1 MVRLVLIVEV
11 HGGGRI
17 VERCQQI
24 LLHVPHRGGVFCQ
37 RIQHEADVVGIQ
49 LFQPTAY
56 YLSRLVISG
65 DTQHLALGGTGVH
78 KQVYDLVD
86 GVLLVRAEPEKQLD
100 LQRLIKII
108 LKLLQNC
115 AFGSIRI
122 AVWAILYLCFAPV
135 RVNATSQLV
144 PFRLGAVQGFSVF
157 PFCLTSFFENGDK
170 KRPPTFRRLRPVNGL
185 IFGI

>member
-1 MVRLVLIVEV
+1 MDAKRSAGSASRFSCIQLHESAAHDLRRLV
-11 HGGGRI
+11 
-17 VERCQQI
+17 
-24 LLHVPHRGGVFCQ
+24 VPCHP
-37 RIQHEADVVGIQ
+37 QHSAFRRTGIHQ
-49 LFQPTAY
+49 K
-56 YLSRLVISG
+56 I
-65 DTQHLALGGTGVH
+65 H
-78 KQVYDLVD
+78 DLMD
-86 GVLLVRAEPEKQLD
+86 GVLLIRAEPEKQLD

-115 AFGSIRI
+115 AFGSTRI

-170 KRPPTFRRLRPVNGL
+170 KRPPTFRRLRPVNGQ
-185 IFGI
+185 FF